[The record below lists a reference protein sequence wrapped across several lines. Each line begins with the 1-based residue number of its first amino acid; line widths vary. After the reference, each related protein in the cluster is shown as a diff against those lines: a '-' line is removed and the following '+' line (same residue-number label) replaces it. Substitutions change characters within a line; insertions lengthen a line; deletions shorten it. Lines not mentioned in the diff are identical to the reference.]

1 MSNISLQKR
10 TKLNKVQNSIKNEFF
25 SKYVSLVIQ
34 SKTTTNE
41 LNNKSS
47 IFVNGIISLAREKV
61 NNNIL
66 ERGVIIMR
74 NKDVR
79 EYAQKRNVKLWQ
91 IAAELNINDGNFSR
105 KLRYELL
112 EETKQQIYKIIDELA
127 ESNS

>member
-1 MSNISLQKR
+1 
-10 TKLNKVQNSIKNEFF
+10 
-25 SKYVSLVIQ
+25 
-34 SKTTTNE
+34 
-41 LNNKSS
+41 
-47 IFVNGIISLAREKV
+47 
-61 NNNIL
+61 
-66 ERGVIIMR
+66 MR

-127 ESNS
+127 ESNN